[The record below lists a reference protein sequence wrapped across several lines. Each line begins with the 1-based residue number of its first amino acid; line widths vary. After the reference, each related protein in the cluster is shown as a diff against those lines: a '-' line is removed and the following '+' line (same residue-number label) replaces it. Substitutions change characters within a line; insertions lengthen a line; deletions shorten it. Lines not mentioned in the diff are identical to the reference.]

1 MFCLKC
7 GEAIPDGSVTCP
19 KCGACTGPNE
29 VPADG
34 QAVVYASQK
43 ETEEDKVPIA
53 ENVYKKKLYIWCVF
67 ALVSFVFLGLNYFK
81 ISISLYYSGSSDVSY
96 SGYALLGC
104 LKGSAGLAGYMVI
117 LLILTNLAVFITG
130 IMGTAGKGLKKGTLK
145 VMLAI
150 ESVSYLI
157 STILS
162 YYNIRNVLSEFKSDI
177 STTSI
182 GLGCYFNIVLAIV
195 ATVYFFVINN
205 QLKNK

>member
-7 GEAIPDGSVTCP
+7 GEAIPDGSVSCP
-19 KCGACTGPNE
+19 KCGAGTGANE
-29 VPADG
+29 VPANE

-43 ETEEDKVPIA
+43 KAEEDKVPIA

-67 ALVSFVFLGLNYFK
+67 PLVSFVFLELNYFK

-104 LKGSAGLAGYMVI
+104 LKGTAGLAGYMVI
-117 LLILTNLAVFITG
+117 LLIITNLAAFITG
-130 IMGTAGKGLKKGTLK
+130 IIGTTGKGLKPGTLK
-145 VMLAI
+145 VVLAI
-150 ESVSYLI
+150 ETVSYLV
-157 STILS
+157 STILP
-162 YYNIRNVLSEFKSDI
+162 YFNIRNVLSEFDSDI

-205 QLKNK
+205 ELKNK

>member
-7 GEAIPDGSVTCP
+7 GEAIPDGSVSCP
-19 KCGACTGPNE
+19 KCGAYTGANE
-29 VPADG
+29 VPANE

-43 ETEEDKVPIA
+43 KAEEDKVPIA

-67 ALVSFVFLGLNYFK
+67 PLVSFVFLGLNYFK

-104 LKGSAGLAGYMVI
+104 LKGTAGLAGYMVI
-117 LLILTNLAVFITG
+117 LLIITNLAAFITG
-130 IMGTAGKGLKKGTLK
+130 IIGTTGKGLKPGTLK
-145 VMLAI
+145 VVLAI
-150 ESVSYLI
+150 ETVSYLV
-157 STILS
+157 STILP
-162 YYNIRNVLSEFKSDI
+162 YFNIRNVLSEFDSDI

-205 QLKNK
+205 ELKNK